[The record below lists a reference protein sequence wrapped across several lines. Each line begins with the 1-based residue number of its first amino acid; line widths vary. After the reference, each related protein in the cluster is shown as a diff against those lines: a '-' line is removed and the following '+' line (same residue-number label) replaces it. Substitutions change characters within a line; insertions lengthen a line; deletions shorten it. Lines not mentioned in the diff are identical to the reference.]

1 METGTIQAT
10 ATGYGATH
18 SQIEQ
23 SGKEVKQNM
32 FDNQRELPSNEL
44 RSIAETLIGFDE
56 NYKSLKNHLMA
67 VLMPDRIDKWS
78 KKHHKQVIPLCGVIR
93 QRYPLF
99 LFSGDVGTGKTVT
112 AECAADR
119 LTRDMG
125 KGGFLLKLSTRVR
138 GRGLHGEMSQLIQN
152 AFENLTVQ
160 AGKKRLSFLL
170 IDEADSIA
178 SLRSTEQMHQ
188 EEKAAVNT
196 LIQKIDEIRQVG
208 GRAVVFLCT
217 NRANVI
223 DQAVVRRAALHI
235 EFSRPDKEECLKLL
249 AHDLEGVG
257 LTFEELDELASLTS
271 AGGCYGDSG
280 YTFSDFRFR
289 FLPEALIRSFPD
301 QPLTFSI
308 LKEAMLAVKPSPKI
322 D

>member
-1 METGTIQAT
+1 MAHDT
-10 ATGYGATH
+10 
-18 SQIEQ
+18 
-23 SGKEVKQNM
+23 
-32 FDNQRELPSNEL
+32 FDAERELPSGEL
-44 RSIAETLIGFDE
+44 ENIAETLIGFE
-56 NYKSLKNHLMA
+56 RHYEALKNHLMV
-67 VLMPDRIDKWS
+67 VLMPDHVDAWS
-78 KKHHKQVIPLCGVIR
+78 RNHHKQIIPLCKVIQ

-112 AECAADR
+112 AECAANR
-119 LTRDMG
+119 LTKDMG
-125 KGGFLLKLSTRVR
+125 KEGFLLKLSTRVR
-138 GRGLHGEMSQLIQN
+138 GKGLHGEMSQLIQD
-152 AFENLTVQ
+152 AFENLTTQ

-223 DQAVVRRAALHI
+223 DQAIVRRAALHL
-235 EFSRPDKEECLKLL
+235 EFARPNKEECLKLL
-249 AHDLEGVG
+249 THDLEGIG
-257 LTFEELDELASLTS
+257 LTPEELSELASLTS
-271 AGGCYGDSG
+271 AGGHHGGNG
-280 YTFSDFRFR
+280 YTFSDFRLR
-289 FLPEALIRSFPD
+289 FLPEALARSFPD
-301 QPLTFSI
+301 QPLTFGI
-308 LKEAMLAVKPSPKI
+308 LKETVLAVRPSPRI

>member
-1 METGTIQAT
+1 MV
-10 ATGYGATH
+10 
-18 SQIEQ
+18 Q
-23 SGKEVKQNM
+23 ST
-32 FDNQRELPSNEL
+32 FDTQRELPSREL
-44 RSIAETLIGFDE
+44 ENIAETLVGFE
-56 NYKSLKNHLMA
+56 GRYESLKNHLMA
-67 VLMPDRIDKWS
+67 VLMPDRVDEWS
-78 KKHHKQVIPLCGVIR
+78 KEHHKQVIPLCKVIQ

-112 AECAADR
+112 AECAANR
-119 LTRDMG
+119 LTKDMG
-125 KGGFLLKLSTRVR
+125 KEGFLLKLSTRVR
-138 GRGLHGEMSQLIQN
+138 GKGLHGEMSQLIQD
-152 AFENLTVQ
+152 AFENLTTQ

-217 NRANVI
+217 NRANII

-235 EFSRPDKEECLKLL
+235 EFSRPNKEECLKLL
-249 AHDLEGVG
+249 AHDLEGIG
-257 LTFEELDELASLTS
+257 LTSEELSELASLTS
-271 AGGCYGDSG
+271 AGGYYGDNG
-280 YTFSDFRFR
+280 YTFSDFRLR
-289 FLPEALIRSFPD
+289 FFPEALTRSFPD
-301 QPLTFSI
+301 RALTFGI
-308 LKEAMLAVKPSPKI
+308 LRETVLAVRPSPRI

>member
-1 METGTIQAT
+1 MVQDT
-10 ATGYGATH
+10 
-18 SQIEQ
+18 
-23 SGKEVKQNM
+23 
-32 FDNQRELPSNEL
+32 FDTQRELPSREL
-44 RSIAETLIGFDE
+44 ENIAETLVGFE
-56 NYKSLKNHLMA
+56 RHYEALKNHLMV
-67 VLMPDRIDKWS
+67 VLMSDRVDEWS
-78 KKHHKQVIPLCGVIR
+78 KKYHKQIIPLCKVIQ

-119 LTRDMG
+119 LTREMG
-125 KGGFLLKLSTRVR
+125 REGFLLKLSTRVR
-138 GRGLHGEMSQLIQN
+138 GKGLHGEMSQLIQG
-152 AFENLTVQ
+152 AFENLTTQ

-235 EFSRPDKEECLKLL
+235 EFSRPNKEECLELL
-249 AHDLEGVG
+249 KHDLQGIG
-257 LTFEELDELASLTS
+257 LTSKELRELASLTS
-271 AGGCYGDSG
+271 AGGYYGDNG
-280 YTFSDFRFR
+280 YTFSDFRLR
-289 FLPEALIRSFPD
+289 FLPEAIARAFPN
-301 QPLTFSI
+301 QGLTFDI
-308 LKEAMLAVKPSPKI
+308 LKEAALVVKPSPRI

>member
-1 METGTIQAT
+1 MAHDT
-10 ATGYGATH
+10 
-18 SQIEQ
+18 
-23 SGKEVKQNM
+23 
-32 FDNQRELPSNEL
+32 FDTERELPSGEL
-44 RSIAETLIGFDE
+44 ENIAETLVGFE
-56 NYKSLKNHLMA
+56 RHYEALKNHLMV
-67 VLMPDRIDKWS
+67 VLMPDHVDTWS
-78 KKHHKQVIPLCGVIR
+78 RNHHKQIIPLCKVIQ

-112 AECAADR
+112 AECAANR
-119 LTRDMG
+119 LTKDMG
-125 KGGFLLKLSTRVR
+125 KEGFLLKLSTRVR
-138 GRGLHGEMSQLIQN
+138 GKGLHGEMSQLIQD
-152 AFENLTVQ
+152 AFENLTTQ

-223 DQAVVRRAALHI
+223 DQAIVRRAALHL
-235 EFSRPDKEECLKLL
+235 EFARPTKEECLKLL
-249 AHDLEGVG
+249 THDLEGIG
-257 LTFEELDELASLTS
+257 LTSEELGELASLTS
-271 AGGCYGDSG
+271 AGGHYGDNG
-280 YTFSDFRFR
+280 YTFSDFRLR
-289 FLPEALIRSFPD
+289 FLPEALARSFPN
-301 QPLTFSI
+301 QPLTFGI
-308 LKEAMLAVKPSPKI
+308 LKETVLAVRPSPRI

>member
-1 METGTIQAT
+1 M
-10 ATGYGATH
+10 
-18 SQIEQ
+18 SQDT
-23 SGKEVKQNM
+23 
-32 FDNQRELPSNEL
+32 FDTQQELPSSEL
-44 RSIAETLIGFDE
+44 KNIAETLVGFE
-56 NYKSLKNHLMA
+56 RHYEALKNHLMI
-67 VLMPDRIDKWS
+67 VLMPDRVDEWS
-78 KKHHKQVIPLCGVIR
+78 KKYHKQSILLCKLIR

-119 LTRDMG
+119 LTRDLH
-125 KGGFLLKLSTRVR
+125 KEGFLLKLSTRVR
-138 GRGLHGEMSQLIQN
+138 GKGLHGEMSQLIQDV
-152 AFENLTVQ
+152 FENLTTQ

-223 DQAVVRRAALHI
+223 DQAIVRRAALHI
-235 EFSRPDKEECLKLL
+235 EFSRPNKEECLELL
-249 AHDLEGVG
+249 KHDLQGIK
-257 LTFEELDELASLTS
+257 LTTEELNELTSLTS
-271 AGGCYGDSG
+271 VGGHYGDNG
-280 YTFSDFRFR
+280 YTFSDFRLR
-289 FLPEALIRSFPD
+289 FLPEALARAFPN
-301 QPLTFSI
+301 QGLTFDI
-308 LKEAMLAVKPSPKI
+308 LRETILAVEPSPRI
-322 D
+322 V